1 MTTTTIVRNWSVTEL
16 RDHLVP
22 LALSLKL
29 TKSALST
36 TDTHKSFISL
46 KGDTYLKSVGI
57 TIKSIN
63 EHKAAKKAISELR
76 DEVLWIQPSG
86 GTISTAIH
94 AVATNNLNSVIN
106 NQHQSQ
112 STNPVQEVATIQKF
126 PTKPLTVQVQ
136 NLFKSHLYIDKFQY
150 EPELTHTWNMRDFVM
165 EQKQEMK
172 ERKWTS

>member
-36 TDTHKSFISL
+36 TDTHKYFLSL

-126 PTKPLTVQVQ
+126 PTKPLTVQV
-136 NLFKSHLYIDKFQY
+136 
-150 EPELTHTWNMRDFVM
+150 
-165 EQKQEMK
+165 
-172 ERKWTS
+172 